1 MTFNALIPY
10 SHEHGTNSNG
20 NIAFSALGYDENKLL
35 LYREIFCDG
44 FSTVIAARDLTS
56 GGAVAIK
63 KVEFDYLKNIFAPI
77 KQLRRIFLD
86 KTVKQTSRI
95 RALSN
100 LAMTKIIDFV
110 SVPHRLI
117 ILSEM
122 CLFGDLFNWMLQQHV
137 VRFRDVMIM
146 LHSLFKAFNFL
157 HEEGYSHGY
166 LKPTNVLFQTI
177 SPHSVLIS
185 PDLSVKRE
193 MAYLLKE
200 PLITCQSCTA
210 PEALEE
216 LVESVNDEKPR
227 NWSKLRDFK
236 FFGTKEMDI
245 WSIGVIAL
253 LAITGVNFFQFN
265 TIDDLKQPVEKKL
278 ERAFSH
284 PIIQMCSKQLVVCL
298 RKVLT
303 IDPRYRITA
312 AAGSAINWVEEAKV
326 ANDERNL
333 LYMMEHDLLNSCRY
347 YRIYGQMVLDD
358 LLENSQTTSVGK
370 LSATSTRL
378 SL

>member
-1 MTFNALIPY
+1 
-10 SHEHGTNSNG
+10 
-20 NIAFSALGYDENKLL
+20 
-35 LYREIFCDG
+35 
-44 FSTVIAARDLTS
+44 
-56 GGAVAIK
+56 
-63 KVEFDYLKNIFAPI
+63 
-77 KQLRRIFLD
+77 
-86 KTVKQTSRI
+86 
-95 RALSN
+95 
-100 LAMTKIIDFV
+100 
-110 SVPHRLI
+110 
-117 ILSEM
+117 
-122 CLFGDLFNWMLQQHV
+122 
-137 VRFRDVMIM
+137 
-146 LHSLFKAFNFL
+146 
-157 HEEGYSHGY
+157 
-166 LKPTNVLFQTI
+166 
-177 SPHSVLIS
+177 
-185 PDLSVKRE
+185 